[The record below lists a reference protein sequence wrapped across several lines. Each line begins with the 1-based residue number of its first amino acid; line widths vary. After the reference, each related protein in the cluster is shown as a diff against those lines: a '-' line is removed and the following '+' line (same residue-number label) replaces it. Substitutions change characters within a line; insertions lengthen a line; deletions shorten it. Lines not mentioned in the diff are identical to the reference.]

1 MTNPGQQAAQQA
13 AAAASRAA
21 SQQAATSSRMGQD
34 AYSSFARNSAYRA
47 RRGRRIGFFGVIG
60 RLIGLVITLV
70 IIGVAVSIVLT
81 VLHQHV

>member
-21 SQQAATSSRMGQD
+21 QQSAATSNRIAQQH
-34 AYSSFARNSAYRA
+34 ASSLFNSSSTYRG
-47 RRGRRIGFFGVIG
+47 RGRRRIGFFGLIG

-70 IIGVAVSIVLT
+70 IIGIAVGIFVL
-81 VLHQHV
+81 VLHRV